1 LSDAQVT
8 QLDSGIR
15 VVTEV
20 VPSVRSVALGLWV
33 RTGSRDETPAQAG
46 VSHFLE
52 HLLFKG
58 TKRYSSIEIA
68 EIFDGMGAATNAAT
82 GKESTQLYARFL
94 DTHTDEAFDLL
105 AEMLLGPTFPEI
117 DSEREVVLEEI
128 AMYEDEPSDKVH
140 DVLDEAVFGEHP
152 LGRRILGKAEVI
164 SSIPVPDIGAYH
176 QAHYTGRNL
185 VVAAAGNVD
194 HEKIVALA
202 EKHVQPAEGGGNG
215 KPEAPGGGQPEEIAA
230 RVCFQRKDTE
240 QYHVCFGGPGIDR
253 DDDRRYALAILDTTF
268 GASTSSRLFRE
279 VREKRGLAYAVGSYS
294 QQFADSGLV
303 GVYVGTREDKVEE
316 ACDVIGAELRSL
328 HEKGITHDEVAR
340 AKESVKGRMVLSSE
354 STSARMSR
362 IGKALLFDTELLTLD
377 EMLAKADAVTAD
389 DVKELADELYAPES
403 LSAAAI
409 APDEDRFRKAIAPV
423 SESLAAA

>member
-1 LSDAQVT
+1 MSDAQLT
-8 QLDSGIR
+8 ELEGGTR

-20 VPSVRSVALGLWV
+20 VPEVRSVALGLWV

-82 GKESTQLYARFL
+82 GKESTHLYARFL

-105 AEMLLGPTFPEI
+105 SEMLLGPTFPEI

-140 DVLDEAVFGEHP
+140 DVLDEAVYGTHP

-176 QAHYTGRNL
+176 QAHYTGNNI

-194 HEKIVALA
+194 HKKIVELA
-202 EKHVQPAEGGGNG
+202 EKHVQPPGGEGNG
-215 KPEAPGGGQPEEIAA
+215 KLEPPEVIEA

-240 QYHVCFGGPGIDR
+240 QYHVCFGGRGIDR
-253 DDDRRYALAILDTTF
+253 DDDRRFALAILDSTF
-268 GASTSSRLFRE
+268 GGSTSSRLFRE

-294 QQFADSGLV
+294 QQYADSGMV
-303 GVYVGTREDKVEE
+303 GIYVGTRADKVEE

-328 HEKGITHDEVAR
+328 HEDGISDEELNR

-362 IGKALLFDTELLTLD
+362 IGKAVLFGTDLLTLD
-377 EMLAKADAVTAD
+377 EMLAKIDEVTAEN
-389 DVKELADELYAPES
+389 VAELADELYSPEA

-409 APDEDRFRKAIAPV
+409 APDEDRFRKALAPV
-423 SESLAAA
+423 SESLAAAA